1 MRRWNWSLIGGVAF
15 SIAFWLLLMFA
26 LAPAK
31 AHGATG
37 QELADQTAD
46 WIGQTVGAPSRRL
59 VLDPGPALG
68 ENADGLV
75 IVGLVSSDKPG
86 VATIYPEFLWSWHR
100 AARGRF
106 GPLTADAAATVLH
119 ELVHRASITWDFD
132 PYLEEGITEAITED
146 LLPAWSRRFL
156 GVVIEPWQY
165 ERSYPKEVAYI
176 RHQSALATGAGWRTR
191 AARLWRRA
199 FYLADRSTRLAMIPT
214 RGGIR

>member
-1 MRRWNWSLIGGVAF
+1 MRRWNWGFIIPCCLSLAVWI
-15 SIAFWLLLMFA
+15 LLLFM
-26 LAPAK
+26 LSPAK

-68 ENADGLV
+68 ENADGLL
-75 IVGLVSSDKPG
+75 IVGQVTSDKPG
-86 VATIYPEFLWSWHR
+86 VATIYPEFLGSWHR
-100 AARGRF
+100 AANGKT

-119 ELVHRASITWDFD
+119 ELVHRAPIDWNFD

-146 LLPAWSRRFL
+146 LLPAWSVRFL
-156 GVVIEPWQY
+156 GERIEPWQY
-165 ERSYPKEVAYI
+165 EHSYPKEVAYI

-214 RGGIR
+214 RGGS